1 MGGASL
7 GVGGPVGTG
16 KGAARRTGGAPGGGK
31 NNGNGNGNG
40 NGGRK
45 QLPPRQR
52 QQQQQQRRGSGGN
65 NGNGSGSTG
74 MLPGIEAAPIDA
86 AAEAAASGEVL
97 RTVSAGEAR
106 LPPVLR

>member
-1 MGGASL
+1 MKYTINSKKMGKLSL
-7 GVGGPVGTG
+7 LCLV
-16 KGAARRTGGAPGGGK
+16 
-31 NNGNGNGNG
+31 
-40 NGGRK
+40 
-45 QLPPRQR
+45 LPPPRPAR
-52 QQQQQQRRGSGGN
+52 FKCDADLSASGGN